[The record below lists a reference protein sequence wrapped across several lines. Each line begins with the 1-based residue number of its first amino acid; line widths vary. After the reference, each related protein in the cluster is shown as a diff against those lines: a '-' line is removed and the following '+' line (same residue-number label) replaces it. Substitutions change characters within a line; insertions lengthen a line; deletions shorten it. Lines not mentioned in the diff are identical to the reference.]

1 MMKYVLSWKPPLQQ
15 QEITN
20 DEWEGV
26 NDAMRSFKNQFIHD
40 EGHRRVPLPVKN
52 QPLPVQDAEPAPVV
66 PVQPIDPPPTEAPS
80 SFFILGVSDVLDV
93 LDGLMGLCFFCVS
106 VST

>member
-1 MMKYVLSWKPPLQQ
+1 MHDQLRDFQ
-15 QEITN
+15 
-20 DEWEGV
+20 
-26 NDAMRSFKNQFIHD
+26 AQFVHD
-40 EGHRRVPLPVKN
+40 VDHRRAPLPAAEAP
-52 QPLPVQDAEPAPVV
+52 QPIEDAPMPHPAPEVT
-66 PVQPIDPPPTEAPS
+66 DPPPSQAPS